1 MRKEKLER
9 NKRIYLDYAASTP
22 VDDKVLKVMQKA
34 ENFAWSNPSSLHQE
48 GERAKRILDEA
59 RTAVACYLHCKT
71 GEVFFTSGGTEGANI
86 AIFGVIVKAKE
97 WIDLPHV
104 ISSSIEHPA
113 ILKPLKKLESN
124 GEIQLTFVN
133 PDKRGLINPETIE
146 KMMKQN
152 TILVCLMH
160 ANNEIGT
167 IQPIAKVAA
176 VIKKVRKEKPLDHK
190 EPLLNY
196 PYLLVDAGQSVL
208 YENVSIERL
217 GADIMILD
225 GIKMYGPRGVG
236 ILVVRH
242 GAALRPVAFGGGQE
256 RGLRPG
262 TENAIAALGLA
273 EALKIAAEKRERE
286 SFRLAKL
293 RDYAIAKIL
302 GEIPHSSLN
311 GDPIRRLPNNIN
323 ICFKSQGSPLKNFAS
338 KGDPLDYSEFL
349 VIKLDTLGF
358 AVSAASACSNLDQ
371 ENPSYVIESLGKK
384 ECASSSLRFTLG
396 RATQKSDLD
405 KLIVALK
412 KIIKK

>member
-242 GAALRPVAFGGGQE
+242 GAAL
-256 RGLRPG
+256 
-262 TENAIAALGLA
+262 
-273 EALKIAAEKRERE
+273 
-286 SFRLAKL
+286 
-293 RDYAIAKIL
+293 
-302 GEIPHSSLN
+302 
-311 GDPIRRLPNNIN
+311 
-323 ICFKSQGSPLKNFAS
+323 
-338 KGDPLDYSEFL
+338 
-349 VIKLDTLGF
+349 
-358 AVSAASACSNLDQ
+358 
-371 ENPSYVIESLGKK
+371 
-384 ECASSSLRFTLG
+384 
-396 RATQKSDLD
+396 
-405 KLIVALK
+405 
-412 KIIKK
+412 